1 MAKYVRNTHLEDF
14 YRNFKVFPLLIKFII
29 NKITIQK
36 ILDEMFLYWNVFPY
50 ENDQGK
56 KKLDWDDIKKR
67 LKYVR

>member
-1 MAKYVRNTHLEDF
+1 MRNNMAKYVRNTHLEDF

-36 ILDEMFLYWNVFPY
+36 ILDEMFLYWNVFPH

-56 KKLDWDDIKKR
+56 KN
-67 LKYVR
+67 